1 MPAPEPGL
9 DSIVPK
15 VDGRRLRSERTRQ
28 ALIEAFMRLL
38 RRNPTMPKAD
48 QIAKEAG
55 CSVRSVFQRF
65 TGLNELSL
73 ATADYAIAQG
83 QAEAVARNVDADRA
97 TRIRSHVETRALAC
111 EKWLPLWRVIVSQDQ
126 AALRRRVAMVR
137 AANIE
142 RMKLLYGAEL
152 STLTE
157 PDRDSLL
164 LALATLTSFESWDQL
179 RHCYNLSTED
189 AQALWRSAIDR
200 LLPVAAAPGAL

>member
-65 TGLNELSL
+65 TDLNELSL

-111 EKWLPLWRVIVSQDQ
+111 EKWPPL
-126 AALRRRVAMVR
+126 
-137 AANIE
+137 
-142 RMKLLYGAEL
+142 
-152 STLTE
+152 
-157 PDRDSLL
+157 
-164 LALATLTSFESWDQL
+164 
-179 RHCYNLSTED
+179 
-189 AQALWRSAIDR
+189 
-200 LLPVAAAPGAL
+200 